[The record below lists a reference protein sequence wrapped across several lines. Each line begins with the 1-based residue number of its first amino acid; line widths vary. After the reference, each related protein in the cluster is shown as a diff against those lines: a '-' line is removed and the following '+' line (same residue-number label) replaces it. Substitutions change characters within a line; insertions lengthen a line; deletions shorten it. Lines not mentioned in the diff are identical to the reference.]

1 MTDIPRISGP
11 ANDALDVAGLTTL
24 EDVARAGRNDVA
36 ALHGMGPKGIRIL
49 TEAIERA
56 GLGAWRPSPKSRG

>member
-1 MTDIPRISGP
+1 MTDIPRISRP
-11 ANDALDVAGLTTL
+11 ANDALEAALLTTL

-49 TEAIERA
+49 DDAIDAA
-56 GLGAWRPSPKSRG
+56 GFGPWRTTSREG